1 MISIVHSPQVILGVK
16 AQLVLSVTDYL
27 TTDDGFI
34 INLLNGQSVNEYGV
48 ISTPSVSN
56 FLFQDNSD
64 SAYTFLDDY
73 LIDRVIPKLAAS
85 MPNYAITMEL
95 VAADQAFIYITAL
108 LEGPEFDIFLEETY
122 SPIVTQETAING
134 VLGSNIVMART
145 PVEFLTQTDNY
156 QTAAGSKA
164 HLDLIFTGLATN
176 GNTFT
181 LTFLGLTQTF
191 SFTSF
196 TPDDSGLQI
205 PIDGLNTADF
215 VENFVIPALK
225 QNFYISQ
232 DYEVILQTSTSARIR
247 ALKVGTL
254 YNITGTEAVAN
265 MTMSAPTAGTDATFR
280 TGFRILADLFAESSY
295 LAADYKPVFGAEA
308 IPNAANQCLFD
319 FTDILTG
326 LPLKPDAPAFNSAS
340 FFVLN
345 QCYRRFYVRFAEYYS
360 NTPRVSKQLPAE
372 PAHYLAIHGAR
383 AFLNLGQNINAD
395 FCAPGKFL
403 TLMPAD
409 VTCAVAQHQYLS
421 FFVQTPPAVSLTL
434 RLMYRLNYTD
444 GSNGSWT
451 SHSSITG
458 QYAKQI
464 VTIKAG
470 FNQLNLSA
478 AIASGKEV
486 KSYQIKVDNG
496 TTDLTETRTFTL
508 IKERYQNRYFLFF
521 NSFGLPETVFFHG
534 MQSRDAKF
542 MRQQIRLAKPT
553 YNATTG
559 VHTGDETHIYPEF
572 KRGFELA
579 TGYKRKNYLDYFLDF
594 MNSPAHYE
602 QQADKYAGISIS
614 KQDIELD
621 DDKQRLYGLNLKYNT
636 AYTERGNA

>member
-16 AQLVLSVTDYL
+16 AQLVLTINGFL
-27 TTDDGFI
+27 TTDDGLI
-34 INLLNGQSVNEYGV
+34 INKLNGNSVSEYGV
-48 ISTPSVSN
+48 ISSPSAN
-56 FLFQDNSD
+56 NYLFQDNSD
-64 SAYTFLDDY
+64 SAFSFLDDY
-73 LIDRVIPKLAAS
+73 LISRVIPKLEVT
-85 MPNYAITMEL
+85 MPDYAITMEL
-95 VAADQAFIYITAL
+95 VAADEALIYITAL
-108 LEGPEFDIFLEETY
+108 LEGPAFNVFLEETY
-122 SPIVTQETAING
+122 SPNVVQETVTSG

-164 HLDLIFTGLATN
+164 HIDLVFTGLATN

-191 SFTSF
+191 TFTSF
-196 TPDDSGLQI
+196 APNDSGLQI
-205 PIDGLNTADF
+205 QIEGATTADF
-215 VENFVIPALK
+215 VKDYVIPAL
-225 QNFYISQ
+225 QANFYISQ
-232 DYEVILQTSTSARIR
+232 DYEVILQTSTTARIR

-254 YNITGTEAVAN
+254 YNITGTESVAN
-265 MTMSAPTAGTDATFR
+265 MTMSAPTAGADAAFR
-280 TGFRILADLFAESSY
+280 PGFRILADLFAESSY

-308 IPNAANQCLFD
+308 IPNTANQCLFD

-340 FFVLN
+340 FFVLT
-345 QCYRRFYVRFAEYYS
+345 QCYRRFFVRFAEYYS
-360 NTPRVSKQLPAE
+360 NTPRVSKQLPTE

-403 TLMPAD
+403 TLMPSD
-409 VTCAVAQHQYLS
+409 VTCAMAQHQYLS

-444 GSNGSWT
+444 GTNGSWT
-451 SHSSITG
+451 SHSSVTG
-458 QYAKQI
+458 QYGKQI

-470 FNQLNLSA
+470 FNHLNLSA

-508 IKERYQNRYFLFF
+508 ISQRYQNRYFLFF

-534 MQSRDAKF
+534 MQSRAADF
-542 MRQQIRLAKPT
+542 MRQEIRLAKPT
-553 YNATTG
+553 YNTATG
-559 VHTGDETHIYPEF
+559 VHTGDQTHIYPEF

-602 QQADKYAGISIS
+602 QQETMYAGISIP

-621 DDKQRLYGLNLKYNT
+621 TDKQRLYGLNLKYST